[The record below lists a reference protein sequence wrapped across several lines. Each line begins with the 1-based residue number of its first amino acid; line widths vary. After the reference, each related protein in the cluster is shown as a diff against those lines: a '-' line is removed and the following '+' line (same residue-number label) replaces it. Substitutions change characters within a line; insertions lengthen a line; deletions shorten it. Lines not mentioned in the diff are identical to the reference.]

1 MAEEVKLLGLWAS
14 PYSLR
19 VELVLKLKG
28 IQYQYIEEDLFNKS
42 PLLLKSNPVH
52 KKIPVL
58 IHNGKPI
65 AESLVILEYI
75 DETWKNNPILPENPY
90 DRAIARFW
98 AKFIDEKIVQTASK
112 FRSANEEEKEQILEE
127 LGEQL
132 KVIEKELEGKEFF
145 GGESIGYVDVVAF
158 LLVYSF
164 QVRQEVM
171 QKDWIN
177 EEKFPVLCK
186 WMGKL
191 HEIDVVNQCLPPKDK
206 HYAYL
211 RARIEAAKSASK

>member
-1 MAEEVKLLGLWAS
+1 M
-14 PYSLR
+14 
-19 VELVLKLKG
+19 
-28 IQYQYIEEDLFNKS
+28 Q
-42 PLLLKSNPVH
+42 
-52 KKIPVL
+52 
-58 IHNGKPI
+58 
-65 AESLVILEYI
+65 
-75 DETWKNNPILPENPY
+75 
-90 DRAIARFW
+90 
-98 AKFIDEKIVQTASK
+98 IVQTASK

>member
-1 MAEEVKLLGLWAS
+1 M
-14 PYSLR
+14 
-19 VELVLKLKG
+19 
-28 IQYQYIEEDLFNKS
+28 Q
-42 PLLLKSNPVH
+42 
-52 KKIPVL
+52 
-58 IHNGKPI
+58 
-65 AESLVILEYI
+65 
-75 DETWKNNPILPENPY
+75 
-90 DRAIARFW
+90 
-98 AKFIDEKIVQTASK
+98 IVQTASK

-191 HEIDVVNQCLPPKDK
+191 HEIDVFNQCLPPKDK
-206 HYAYL
+206 HYAYI
-211 RARIEAAKSASK
+211 RAQIEAAKSASK